1 MMAAGSFVP
10 PAERIPAG
18 NITMRPPLRSGK
30 ESKEKKVEKRVRIR
44 ALRVNLLKRLIAR
57 TAPYRALEL
66 ENLHLRASRDKL
78 VAEKALMM
86 SVNEKLNA
94 KAKDLEGKFSAL
106 EKESLELKAA
116 LLELKEKLKK
126 EKEKVKKLKGA

>member
-1 MMAAGSFVP
+1 MMAAGSFVL

-18 NITMRPPLRSGK
+18 SITMRPPLRPGK

-44 ALRVNLLKRLIAR
+44 ALRTNLLKRIIAR

-78 VAEKALMM
+78 GAEKALMM
-86 SVNEKLNA
+86 SVNEKLNT

-106 EKESLELKAA
+106 EKESKAA

>member
-1 MMAAGSFVP
+1 
-10 PAERIPAG
+10 
-18 NITMRPPLRSGK
+18 
-30 ESKEKKVEKRVRIR
+30 VEKRVRIR